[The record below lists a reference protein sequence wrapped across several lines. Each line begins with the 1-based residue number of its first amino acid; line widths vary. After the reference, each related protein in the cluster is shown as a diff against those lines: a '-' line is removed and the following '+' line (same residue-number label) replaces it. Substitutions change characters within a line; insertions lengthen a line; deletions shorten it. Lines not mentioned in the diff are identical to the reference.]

1 MKKNTKNITTR
12 NWSYLVPQLAIFL
25 LIALFFRS
33 VDVKQ
38 YWLLSLSLYFLLN
51 GYLKVIIPKWHR
63 KGLFYLRK
71 GEFKGAIYAFE
82 TSYTFFSKYSWIDKY
97 RAFTLLSI
105 SGYSY
110 REMALMNII
119 YCNTQLGD
127 NTNAKKMQKKLSSE
141 FPDNPYSK
149 KS

>member
-12 NWSYLVPQLAIFL
+12 NWGYLVPQLAIFL
-25 LIALFFRS
+25 LLALFLRYA
-33 VDVKQ
+33 DVKQ

-63 KGLFYLRK
+63 KGLYYLRK
-71 GEFKGAIYAFE
+71 GELRGAIFAFE
-82 TSYTFFSKYSWIDKY
+82 KSYTFFKKYSWIDKY

-110 REMALMNII
+110 QEMALMNII
-119 YCNTQLGD
+119 FCNTQLGD
-127 NTNAKKMQKKLSSE
+127 NKEAKNVQKKLSIE
-141 FPDNPYSK
+141 FPNNPYGK
-149 KS
+149 